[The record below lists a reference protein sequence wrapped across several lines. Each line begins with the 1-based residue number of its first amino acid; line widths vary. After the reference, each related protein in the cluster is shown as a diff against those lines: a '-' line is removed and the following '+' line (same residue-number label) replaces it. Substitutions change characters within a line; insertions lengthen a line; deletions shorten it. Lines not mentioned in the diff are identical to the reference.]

1 MRSELTG
8 RDELLMLPAE
18 RSHYFV
24 SEGTQNEREK
34 YVKN

>member
-1 MRSELTG
+1 MCGELKG

-18 RSHYFV
+18 RSRYFIR
-24 SEGTQNEREK
+24 EGTQNEREK